1 MIRSNHFTENF
12 IILLIIS
19 SIFLPTIPL
28 GLEIRIDDL
37 MVLFFIPFFLLV
49 RPNFKVNRLVSSYV
63 LILILFVISTIYGY
77 LFLNVPTSL
86 RDINEFIRTI
96 KPFLIII
103 AVSYCDSNKLALKL
117 NTVFKYG
124 AILIVLIGFL
134 EFFDF
139 LGYRNF
145 LKTLY
150 RSSGY
155 ESADISGRIVLTA
168 ANPNVAAALVIY
180 FITYILQS
188 ILITR
193 HKIRHSIVLL
203 FLMIVLLMTSS
214 RTSLVVFIVILFTS
228 LFFHFKKNKVV
239 TLMILTLSFALLIS
253 MIQFFDYLFIGFS
266 TFIAGENTSMLLRYQ
281 QWAEAYTLF
290 LQSPIIG
297 WGPAKAI
304 HTTIV
309 DSEHLLLLRRYG
321 VLGYLAVFNFI
332 FGYAWVVYK
341 KRRKFKQMDL
351 LHKRIAITSLFSCLM
366 IFILMI
372 TNNFFSG
379 YQLTTLF
386 VVMITLV
393 ENKLSKI

>member
-28 GLEIRIDDL
+28 VLDIRVDDL
-37 MVLFFIPFFLLV
+37 MVFFFIPLFLLV
-49 RPNFKVNRLVSSYV
+49 RPNFKVNRLLLSYL
-63 LILILFVISTIYGY
+63 LILILFTVSTIYGY
-77 LFLNVPTSL
+77 FFLNVPASL
-86 RDINEFIRTI
+86 RDLNELIRII

-117 NTVFKYG
+117 NAVFKYG
-124 AILIVLIGFL
+124 AILIILIGFL

-139 LGYRNF
+139 LGCRSF
-145 LKTLY
+145 LTKIYGNDLHN
-150 RSSGY
+150 
-155 ESADISGRIVLTA
+155 ADISGRIVLTVS
-168 ANPNVAAALVIY
+168 NPNIAAALVIY
-180 FITYILQS
+180 FITYVLQS
-188 ILITR
+188 MLITKY
-193 HKIRHSIVLL
+193 KILDSIVLL
-203 FLMIVLLMTSS
+203 LLMIVLLMTSS
-214 RTSLVVFIVILFTS
+214 RTSLVVFIIILFSS
-228 LFFHFKKNKVV
+228 LFFHFKKNKVL
-239 TLMILTLSFALLIS
+239 TLMILTLSFTLLIT
-253 MIQFFDYLFIGFS
+253 MIQFFDYLVIGFS
-266 TFIAGENTSMLLRYQ
+266 TFSEGKNTSMLLRYQ
-281 QWAEAYTLF
+281 QWTDAYVLF

-321 VLGYLAVFNFI
+321 VLGYLAVLNFI
-332 FGYAWVVYK
+332 FGYVWVLYN
-341 KRRKFKQMDL
+341 KRKKFKQMDF

-366 IFILMI
+366 IFIIMI

-379 YQLTTLF
+379 YQLITLF